1 MEIQRA
7 WAPGSG
13 GILSLDYVN
22 LYPKFLRAYA
32 LLLSKFKIHLPP
44 IHTFLELTYRC
55 NLRCQFCQFLGILEN
70 KAPATLREAEC
81 TLSEIKAIIDQVP
94 SHTLITLSGGEPL
107 LRQDFCE
114 IAKYACRRHK
124 VHVITNGTLMDEAV
138 TQRLIELRM
147 KNCFNDGLL
156 WISFSLEGDRETHD
170 RLTSVRGSFDMTVAG
185 ISRLLKSRTSRY
197 PYVNFQTV
205 INPINITF
213 LRHIVEIASDLGVG
227 ICNFIV
233 ENLGDHFNREAGC
246 EACDVT
252 SVPPIPRIDERI
264 INENLHAADIRAQEL
279 GVRIRY
285 PMGGKN
291 LIVDYYSGRL
301 KATDYLCYAPW
312 TTIVI
317 CADGQVRSCFGR
329 SFGSLKVQSLREIW
343 WGKKMQLFRSHLLRV
358 GTFPGCIGCCMLQPR
373 Q

>member
-1 MEIQRA
+1 MVFRY
-7 WAPGSG
+7 G

-22 LYPKFLRAYA
+22 LYPKFLSAYA
-32 LLLSKFKIHLPP
+32 LLLPKFKIHLLP

-55 NLRCQFCQFLGILEN
+55 NLRCRFCQFLRILEN
-70 KAPATLREAEC
+70 QAPATLREAEC

-94 SHTLITLSGGEPL
+94 SHTLITLTGGEPL

-114 IAKYACRRHK
+114 IAKYACLRHK

-147 KNCFNDGLL
+147 KHFFNDGLL
-156 WISFSLEGDRETHD
+156 WISFSLQGDRETHD
-170 RLTSVRGSFDMTVAG
+170 RLTGVRGSFDMTVAG
-185 ISRLLKSRTSRY
+185 ISRLLKGRMSRY
-197 PYVNFQTV
+197 PYVNLQTV
-205 INPINITF
+205 VNPINIIF
-213 LRHIVEIASDLGVG
+213 LRHIVEVASKLGVG

-233 ENLGDHFNREAGC
+233 ENLGNHFNREAKC
-246 EACDVT
+246 ETCDVT
-252 SVPPIPRIDERI
+252 SIPSIPRIDERI
-264 INENLHAADIRAQEL
+264 INENLRVADIRAREL
-279 GVRIRY
+279 GVKIRY

-291 LIVDYYSGRL
+291 HIVDYYSGRM
-301 KATDYLCYAPW
+301 KAANFLCYAPW

-317 CADGQVRSCFGR
+317 CADGQVRSCFGH
-329 SFGSLKVQSLREIW
+329 SFGSLKVQRLREIW
-343 WGKKMQLFRSHLLRV
+343 RGKKMQVFRSRLLKA